1 MSVLEE
7 VMLEEYERS
16 IKIYRLLAEEIK
28 MLPKG
33 SIQKKRINNK
43 NYNYLMYREGSKIKS
58 KYITEEELEELNEK
72 IQRRKENIIALKEI
86 KKSLQQIEKA
96 LGKRFINEHTTE
108 TV

>member
-1 MSVLEE
+1 MSVFEE
-7 VMLEEYERS
+7 VMIEEYKRS
-16 IKIYRLLAEEIK
+16 IKIYRLLAEEIE

-33 SIQKKRINNK
+33 SVQKKRINNK
-43 NYNYLMYREGSKIKS
+43 NYSYLMYREGSKIKS
-58 KYITEEELEELNEK
+58 KYVAEEELEELNKK

>member
-1 MSVLEE
+1 MSAFEE
-7 VMLEEYERS
+7 VMIEEYERS
-16 IKIYRLLAEEIK
+16 IKIYRLLAEEIE

-43 NYNYLMYREGSKIKS
+43 NYSYLMYREGSKIKS
-58 KYITEEELEELNEK
+58 EYVAEEELEELNKK

>member
-16 IKIYRLLAEEIK
+16 IKIYRLITEEIK

-43 NYNYLMYREGSKIKS
+43 NYSYLMYREGSKIKS
-58 KYITEEELEELNEK
+58 KYVTEEVEELNEK

>member
-1 MSVLEE
+1 MSAFEE
-7 VMLEEYERS
+7 VMIEEYERS
-16 IKIYRLLAEEIK
+16 IKIYRLLAEEIE

-33 SIQKKRINNK
+33 SIQKKIINNK
-43 NYNYLMYREGSKIKS
+43 NYSYLMYREGSKIKS
-58 KYITEEELEELNEK
+58 KYVAEEELEELNKK